1 VEGDREMS
9 SGNSQCGNSY
19 SLHLAASR

>member
-1 VEGDREMS
+1 MS